1 MYTWKND
8 THLAAINEQRCL
20 TNLWFNLLSSI
31 SRTKCD
37 KNHLLQRATTDINVW
52 IIYSSYRNW
61 NEYYLSN
68 RPSDISVHI
77 QCCSFCSIL
86 SCIYIYIYIHTHTY
100 ISWCLFPAITIFS
113 PHFASMSLPGQVG
126 IGLRAKRSTQRRM
139 RSFSQWHTD
148 VHGQSTGGALHA
160 NGKRFISLDDRSKR
174 GRDGKFSRT
183 IDAGPPLI
191 ALIPILHFLPSS
203 LRQRYF
209 IARKRRMRSE
219 IALRKL
225 VPCGNMYPCGISRDW
240 KSKFW
245 VRQSR
250 KGNAFTFLR
259 NILFPKYFLN

>member
-1 MYTWKND
+1 MLFVLF
-8 THLAAINEQRCL
+8 HPL
-20 TNLWFNLLSSI
+20 
-31 SRTKCD
+31 
-37 KNHLLQRATTDINVW
+37 V
-52 IIYSSYRNW
+52 
-61 NEYYLSN
+61 
-68 RPSDISVHI
+68 
-77 QCCSFCSIL
+77 
-86 SCIYIYIYIHTHTY
+86 YIYIYSYAHVYFLVPFSRYYDIFTPFRKHVTSWPSWYRSAGKKEHAATY
-100 ISWCLFPAITIFS
+100 AFVFTMAY
-113 PHFASMSLPGQVG
+113 
-126 IGLRAKRSTQRRM
+126 RRPW
-139 RSFSQWHTD
+139 SVD
-148 VHGQSTGGALHA
+148 GGALHA

-209 IARKRRMRSE
+209 IARKCRMRSE

-259 NILFPKYFLN
+259 NIPFPEYFLN